1 MDLFGIH
8 FAHPDLLLGIPL
20 APLVLWAA
28 FLHSRARHSTLQVG
42 NPQLVE
48 MSSGLFSPQLVP
60 WLFRFLVAALCLIAA
75 ARPQEGRKKIEEK
88 KPVTDLFV
96 TLDVSSSMISEDLK
110 PSRIAAAKQILSQFL
125 DKVDSVRVGLTIFA
139 RISFT
144 QCPLTTDLPML
155 KRLLSNVEPAP
166 ESIKLDGTAIGD
178 ALVSS
183 LDRLQNGSG
192 KPSGEEGGPSASVLS
207 KLLHQDPPSAQA
219 PNQPNSEAILLLT
232 DGGNNAGM
240 VDPLTAAKIAASKG
254 VKVYAIGMGSLT
266 RRVPAIFTYP
276 DGHKTYALDRN
287 GNVIMEDPVDMGL
300 LREIARITGGKAY
313 NAGDTSTLKSV
324 LDDIARLEKKEVT
337 VTTQWEYNELASY
350 FLLAAFFLL
359 ALDWGLEMSVLRTL
373 P

>member
-8 FAHPDLLLGIPL
+8 FAHPDFLLGIPL
-20 APLVLWAA
+20 APLALWLA
-28 FLHSRARHSTLQVG
+28 LLNSRARHSTLHIG

-48 MSSGLFSPQLVP
+48 MAPGLVSPQLVP
-60 WLFRFLVAALCLIAA
+60 WLFRFLVVTLCLFAA
-75 ARPQEGRKKIEEK
+75 ARPQAGRKKIEEK

-96 TLDVSSSMISEDLK
+96 TLDVSSSMVSEDLK
-110 PSRIAAAKQILSQFL
+110 PNRISAAKQILAQFL
-125 DKVDSVRVGLTIFA
+125 DKVDNVRVGLTIFA

-155 KRLLSNVEPAP
+155 KRLLANVEPAP
-166 ESIKLDGTAIGD
+166 GSIKLDGTAIGD

-183 LDRLQNGSG
+183 LERLQNGSG
-192 KPSGEEGGPSASVLS
+192 KASGGGGNSSPSLLS
-207 KLLHQDPPSAQA
+207 KVFHSDQPPVPAE
-219 PNQPNSEAILLLT
+219 NKPNSEAILLMT

-254 VKVYAIGMGSLT
+254 IKVYAVGMGSLT
-266 RRVPAIFTYP
+266 RKVPAIFTYP
-276 DGHKTYALDRN
+276 DGRKTYALDRS

-300 LREIARITGGKAY
+300 LKEIARITGGKAY
-313 NAGDTSTLKSV
+313 NAGDTSALKSV
-324 LDDIARLEKKEVT
+324 LDDVAKLEKKEVT

-350 FLLAAFFLL
+350 FLLAAFLLL
-359 ALDWGLEMSVLRTL
+359 ALDLGLEMSVLRTL